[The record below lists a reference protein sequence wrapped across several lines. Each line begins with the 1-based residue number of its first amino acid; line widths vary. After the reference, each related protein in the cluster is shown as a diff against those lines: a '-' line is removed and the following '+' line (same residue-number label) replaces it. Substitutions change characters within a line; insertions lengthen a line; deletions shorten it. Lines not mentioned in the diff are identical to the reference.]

1 MTDTLLT
8 YEPSMI
14 KPNVFQH
21 AFQVTMRQWRV
32 AAIVYFFQGCLA
44 LTLGMQIYSVLQSSI
59 GDSLEINKLVAQ
71 FDHTVFTD
79 FLKIHG
85 ASITPLV
92 GQLRWLLLVW
102 LVFSVFMNAGLMYGV
117 ALSGTREQ
125 KSVRTF
131 WEGGFRY
138 FFSFLKL
145 SLIFLLLALA
155 LTVLLWFPMALFLEP
170 SLQYFSTEKY
180 TVWLVVGLLAVYI
193 TGLGLLFVWSVLSRL
208 VKIQTGNQAIR
219 SLRIGLQIFG
229 ENKLRLMGLLL
240 AFLAIQLFLILV
252 YWSLEAG
259 IGMTTPAG
267 IVVLFVVQQVFVF
280 FRIQLRQLMYA
291 SLSFLIAPNPA

>member
-1 MTDTLLT
+1 
-8 YEPSMI
+8 MI

-102 LVFSVFMNAGLMYGV
+102 LVFSVFMNAGMMYGV

-125 KSVRTF
+125 NSVRTF

-138 FFSFLKL
+138 FFPFLKL

-180 TVWLVVGLLAVYI
+180 TVWLVVGLLVVYI

-240 AFLAIQLFLILV
+240 AFLAIQLGLILV

-291 SLSFLIAPNPA
+291 SLSFLIAPNPT